1 MGFFS
6 NKQPAIMD
14 QREVLD
20 RQDSSQRDATL
31 LSNSTEA
38 RQEMVELEQLK
49 QSEDLIKWQQNLGP
63 DVDLMEH
70 NLRQERFNLGT
81 DRWERLKESWYDP
94 TLNRVVLREMKPIC
108 NDVCIQMLKTSIAP
122 FMSKNEMMSNYSTD
136 QIIQKLKSTLKTLV
150 RNLGL
155 KYEFYELNFHDI
167 SMVRQMIQ
175 NMIMAGPFRA
185 LNQGEK
191 NYIKGSS
198 RRIETVNGDPS
209 KGEKKS
215 IWSLTRK

>member
-20 RQDSSQRDATL
+20 RQASSQRDATL

-63 DVDLMEH
+63 DVDAMEH

-81 DRWERLKESWYDP
+81 NRWERLKESWYDP
-94 TLNRVVLREMKPIC
+94 TLNRVVLREMKPVC
-108 NDVCIQMLKTSIAP
+108 NDVCIQMLKTISAP
-122 FMSKNEMMSNYSTD
+122 FMSKNELMSNYSTD
-136 QIIQKLKSTLKTLV
+136 QIIQKLKSTLKTLA
-150 RNLGL
+150 RNLGI
-155 KYEFYELNFHDI
+155 KSEVYELNFHDS
-167 SMVRQMIQ
+167 SMVRQTVQ

-198 RRIETVNGDPS
+198 RRIETVNADPS

>member
-1 MGFFS
+1 MGIFS
-6 NKQPAIMD
+6 NKKPAIMD

-70 NLRQERFNLGT
+70 NLRQERFNLGA

-108 NDVCIQMLKTSIAP
+108 NDVCIQMIKTSIAP

-150 RNLGL
+150 RNLCL
-155 KYEFYELNFHDI
+155 KYDFYELNFHDI

>member
-20 RQDSSQRDATL
+20 RQASSQRDATL

-63 DVDLMEH
+63 DVDTMEH

-81 DRWERLKESWYDP
+81 NRWERLKESWYDP
-94 TLNRVVLREMKPIC
+94 TLNRVVLREMKPVC
-108 NDVCIQMLKTSIAP
+108 NDVCIQMLKTISAP
-122 FMSKNEMMSNYSTD
+122 FMSKNELMSNYSTD
-136 QIIQKLKSTLKTLV
+136 QIIQKLKSTLKTLA
-150 RNLGL
+150 RNLGI
-155 KYEFYELNFHDI
+155 KSEFYELNFHDS
-167 SMVRQMIQ
+167 SMVRQTVQ

-198 RRIETVNGDPS
+198 RRIETVNADPS